1 MKSKLILIVVIL
13 VLASINLAPLYAK
26 DSPSN
31 LDIVIQRTATAGQY
45 GVVHLTDQFS
55 LTNIGTSPVSTFDF
69 GFDRFY
75 GNNIYYVEARD
86 QQGTSLMLDADVNQ
100 TSPFLWIR
108 AHFPNALQPKV
119 TYNFTVTSVLNGVL
133 RPVSLGFEYNFTA
146 APILTQDAKLVNC
159 TLIVPAG
166 STFVTIPNSTYVHST
181 VGGYPILT
189 NQYKPWKAYSNTLFY
204 GPFRSVNIYFIDL
217 DWEQREISILS
228 TGTLAIR
235 EKFHFRNRAA
245 VISNLAITLP
255 SAATDVMAYDE
266 VGPLWTSTQTPS
278 SSGVVSVAPR
288 SSQGLR
294 GQENFTVT
302 LTYKVPQNVYVKRL
316 SGWGNYNLTFT
327 LLDSR
332 DDFLVQSAT
341 VKIITPNGLS
351 ITGLQAPPLLS
362 LLSPPIQVSQDYRT
376 ITLRGITSLNNV
388 TFSMAF
394 SYSPFWSA
402 FDFLPWIVGIEVVI
416 VGFALVFRRRRP
428 EVEVPAPVEKLREFV
443 GLYDERL
450 ALSRELVVMDEDVA
464 RGSLVKHEFRR
475 RKKVMDARLDEVN
488 RSLMQLKIDLRAVS
502 PHYDEL
508 VRRIDRS
515 EAEVEAS
522 RASLT
527 QVRGQY
533 RAGRT
538 TREAYDH
545 LVNDITKRI
554 DRAQEAIETALITLR
569 EEAR

>member
-13 VLASINLAPLYAK
+13 VLASINLVPLYAK
-26 DSPSN
+26 DPPSN
-31 LDIVIQRTATAGQY
+31 LDIVTQRTATAGQY

-75 GNNIYYVEARD
+75 RNNIYYVEARD

-108 AHFPNALQPKV
+108 AHFPNTIQPKV
-119 TYNFTVTSVLNGVL
+119 TYNFTVTSILNGVL
-133 RPVSLGFEYNFTA
+133 RPAPQGFEYNFTA
-146 APILTQDAKLVNC
+146 GPILTQDAKLLNS
-159 TLIVPAG
+159 TFIVPAG
-166 STFVTIPNSTYVHST
+166 STFVTIPNSTYLQST
-181 VGGYPILT
+181 VGGYPILR

-217 DWEQREISILS
+217 DWEHREISILS

-235 EKFHFRNRAA
+235 ETYHFRNRAA
-245 VISNLAITLP
+245 VISNLGITLP

-278 SSGVVSVAPR
+278 PTGVVSVAPR
-288 SSQGLR
+288 STQGLR
-294 GQENFTVT
+294 GQENFTLT
-302 LTYKVPQNVYVKRL
+302 LTYEVPQNVYVKPL
-316 SGWGNYNLTFT
+316 SGWGNYNFTFT
-327 LLDSR
+327 FLNNR
-332 DDFLVQSAT
+332 DDFLVQFAT

-351 ITGLQAPPLLS
+351 ITGFQAPPPS
-362 LLSPPIQVSQDYRT
+362 LLSRPIQVSQDDRT
-376 ITLRGITSLNNV
+376 ITLRGITTLNNV
-388 TFSMAF
+388 TFSMTF
-394 SYSPFWSA
+394 SYNPFSSA
-402 FDFLPWIVGIEVVI
+402 LDFLPWIIGFEVVI
-416 VGFALVFRRRRP
+416 VAFALVFRRRRP
-428 EVEVPAPVEKLREFV
+428 KVEVPAPVEKLREFV

-508 VRRIDRS
+508 IRNIDRA

-533 RAGRT
+533 RVGRT

-554 DRAQEAIETALITLR
+554 DRAQETIETALITLR